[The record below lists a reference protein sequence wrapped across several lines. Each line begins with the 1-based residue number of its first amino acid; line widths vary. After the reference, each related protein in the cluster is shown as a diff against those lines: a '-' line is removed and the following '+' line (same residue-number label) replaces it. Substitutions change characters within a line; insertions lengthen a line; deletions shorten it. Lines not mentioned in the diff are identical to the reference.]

1 MSLPVLGTTGWFSMT
16 APNLGPSPQS
26 RPAHERI
33 APLPPLPDM
42 PPLPSTPPASS
53 TVAPPA
59 RPHRR
64 WPRYVAVVIGLVA
77 VIGGLGFV
85 KFSQISMLMGMGAAM
100 QKAGPPPETVSTR
113 PAEAQTWES
122 TLNAVASAVS
132 AKGVSLANDAPGV
145 VARLYFDSGQS
156 VKQGQVLVELDSR
169 VERAQ
174 LASVRARLGL
184 ANTQLARTHALV
196 NEGVVAKAQ
205 ADTDEASF
213 KSASAEEAQLQ
224 AQIER
229 KVIRAPFTGR
239 LGLRQINLGQ
249 YLAPGTTVAILES
262 ADSDYVDFT
271 LPQDNLSK
279 LKLGMGVRATQEG
292 VSKEPILGEISA
304 IDPTI
309 DPLTRNA
316 KVRAKFPAQDNPL
329 RPGMFLRVAV
339 ILPEKKGVTAVP
351 TTAVVH
357 ASYGD
362 SVFVVD
368 EKPGPDGKQRKVAQ
382 QKFVRLDD
390 TRGDFV
396 NVLDG
401 VKAGEEVVTAGAFKL
416 RNGIPLIIDNQ
427 SVPQKPSLD
436 PKPENR

>member
-1 MSLPVLGTTGWFSMT
+1 LSLVALGTTGWFPMT
-16 APNLGPSPQS
+16 APSVGSSPKS
-26 RPAHERI
+26 RPAHERL
-33 APLPPLPDM
+33 APVPPPADLSA
-42 PPLPSTPPASS
+42 LPSTPPASA
-53 TVAPPA
+53 TVSPPA
-59 RPHRR
+59 RSGRR
-64 WPRYVAVVIGLVA
+64 WPRYLAVVLGLIAIV
-77 VIGGLGFV
+77 GGLGFV

-113 PAEAQTWES
+113 KAEAQTWES
-122 TLNAVASAVS
+122 TLNAIASAVS
-132 AKGVSLANDAPGV
+132 AKGVALANDAPGV
-145 VARLYFDSGQS
+145 VARLHFDSGQS

-184 ANTQLARTHALV
+184 ANTQLARTNALV

-205 ADTDEASF
+205 VDTDEASF
-213 KSASAEEAQLQ
+213 KGAIAEEAQLQ
-224 AQIER
+224 AQIDR
-229 KVIRAPFTGR
+229 KIIRAPFTGK

-271 LPQDNLSK
+271 LPQVNLDK
-279 LKLGMGVRATQEG
+279 LQLGMVVRATQEG
-292 VSKEPILGEISA
+292 VSKEPILGQISA
-304 IDPTI
+304 IDPTV
-309 DPLTRNA
+309 DPLTRNM

-329 RPGMFLRVAV
+329 SPGMFLRVAV
-339 ILPEKKGVTAVP
+339 VLPEKRTVTAIP

-362 SVFVVD
+362 SVFVV
-368 EKPGPDGKQRKVAQ
+368 EEQPGPDGKPRKASRQR
-382 QKFVRLDD
+382 FVRLGD
-390 TRGDFV
+390 TRGDFMSV
-396 NVLDG
+396 VEG
-401 VKAGEEVVTAGAFKL
+401 VKPGEEVVSSGAFKL

-427 SVPQKPSLD
+427 SVPLKPELA